1 MLFGGPG
8 SPRPV
13 RWSCVDF
20 VMDRPVSQP
29 PSFQFYVADFTL
41 STADMDPAEVGAYV
55 RLLCFQ
61 WEHESVPDNVPKIL
75 RIIGSSGR
83 LGHALWRTVK
93 RRFSYSQKEH
103 CWRNPR
109 LERVR
114 AERQAFTDSR
124 RVGGRQRAATGKRQ
138 SGRFAPASSPA
149 SDQHLHQHLTSPP
162 ISDLRTPISSTEE
175 RTTGDVNAA
184 GKSTRRKRDV
194 VKHED
199 LQLSATVRR
208 RKRPTPAPPV
218 TPDELHGME
227 RGHQGSRNGTRVS
240 AAVLAGGDE
249 GDGRGGARPSETTGD
264 VRFEVMPRTRESSG
278 WSRLVSDLQTA
289 PTAEAMGETL
299 RGIAQRGRRRS

>member
-1 MLFGGPG
+1 ME
-8 SPRPV
+8 
-13 RWSCVDF
+13 
-20 VMDRPVSQP
+20 
-29 PSFQFYVADFTL
+29 
-41 STADMDPAEVGAYV
+41 PAEVGAYI
-55 RLLCFQ
+55 RLLCHQ
-61 WEHESVPDNVPKIL
+61 WEHGRVPDNVPKIL

-83 LGHALWRTVK
+83 VGRQIWGSLK
-93 RRFSYSQKEH
+93 PKFSYCQKDR
-103 CWRNPR
+103 CWRNLR
-109 LERVR
+109 LEQVR
-114 AERQAFTDSR
+114 AERQAFVESR
-124 RVGGRQRAATGKRQ
+124 RVGGRQRAATGTRQ
-138 SGRFAPASSPA
+138 SGRFSPASAPASH
-149 SDQHLHQHLTSPP
+149 QHLHQHSTSSP
-162 ISDLRTPISSTEE
+162 ISDLRSPISSTEE